1 MVVYAGQGDPE
12 RTLALLWRT
21 TSDGPPRRGPKPA
34 LTVDAILEAAIAVA
48 DESGLDG
55 LSMRAVGER
64 LGRTAMALYTYVPT
78 KRELVDLMYDHAHAG
93 LVPDLPSGWRDA
105 VEIWALAVHERYL
118 RHPWLL
124 QVSHARPV
132 LGPHEQTVLEKLL
145 EALPDVAVRAT
156 VSALFSLVRGS
167 ARTIAESRDAA
178 TGTGTSD
185 QEWWTAR
192 SGLMSSLVPD
202 FAERFPRSANLPPVE
217 WDKAAHE
224 AFTGGLTLLLD
235 GLENQTRRRMS
246 PKAR

>member
-21 TSDGPPRRGPKPA
+21 GDGVRKRGPRPA

-55 LSMRAVGER
+55 LSMRAVGDR
-64 LGRTAMALYTYVPT
+64 LGKTAMALYTYVPT
-78 KRELVDLMYDHAHAG
+78 KRELIDLMYDQAHADAI
-93 LVPDLPSGWRDA
+93 PDLPGEWREA
-105 VEIWALAVHERYL
+105 VESWSLALHERYL

-145 EALPDVAVRAT
+145 EVLPDVALRAT
-156 VSALFSLVRGS
+156 VNALFSLVRGS
-167 ARTIAESRDAA
+167 ARTLAEAQRAA
-178 TGTGTSD
+178 TDTGTSD

-192 SGLMSSLVPD
+192 SHLLSDLVPD
-202 FAERFPRSANLPPVE
+202 FAERFPRSANMPPTE
-217 WDKAAHE
+217 WDKAARE
-224 AFTGGLTLLLD
+224 AFTDGLNLLLD
-235 GLENQTRRRMS
+235 GLERQTARRNH
-246 PKAR
+246 

>member
-21 TSDGPPRRGPKPA
+21 PGDGPPRRGPKPA
-34 LTVDAILEAAIAVA
+34 LTVDAILAAGIAVA

-64 LGRTAMALYTYVPT
+64 LGKTAMALYTYVPT
-78 KRELVDLMYDHAHAG
+78 KRELIDLMYDHAHAG
-93 LVPDLPSGWRDA
+93 LVPGLPGDWRQA
-105 VEIWALAVHERYL
+105 VEAWAVALHERYL

-132 LGPHEQTVLEKLL
+132 LGPHEQTVLERLL
-145 EALPDVAVRAT
+145 EVLPDVAVRAT

-167 ARTIAESRDAA
+167 ARTIAENRGAA
-178 TGTGTSD
+178 AGTGTSD

-192 SGLMSSLVPD
+192 SRLMNDLVPD
-202 FAERFPRSANLPPVE
+202 FADRFPRSAGLPPVA
-217 WDKAAHE
+217 WDKAARE
-224 AFTGGLTLLLD
+224 AFAGGLNLLLD
-235 GLENQTRRRMS
+235 GLENQAGRRNG
-246 PKAR
+246 

>member
-21 TSDGPPRRGPKPA
+21 AGDGPPRRGPKPA

-48 DESGLDG
+48 DGSGLDG

-78 KRELVDLMYDHAHAG
+78 KRELIDLMYDHAHAG
-93 LVPDLPSGWRDA
+93 AIGDLPGDWREA
-105 VEIWALAVHERYL
+105 VEAWAVALHERYL

-124 QVSHARPV
+124 QISHARPV

-145 EALPDVAVRAT
+145 AALPGVAVRAT

-167 ARTIAESRDAA
+167 ARTIAEGRAA
-178 TGTGTSD
+178 ASDTGTSD

-192 SGLMSSLVPD
+192 SRLMNDLVPD
-202 FAERFPRSANLPPVE
+202 FTERFPRSANMPPAE
-217 WDKAAHE
+217 WDQAAHD
-224 AFTGGLTLLLD
+224 AFTGGLKLLLD
-235 GLENQTRRRMS
+235 GLALSTDPPE
-246 PKAR
+246 KAR

>member
-21 TSDGPPRRGPKPA
+21 TGEGVKRRGPKPA

-64 LGRTAMALYTYVPT
+64 LGKTAMALYTYVPT
-78 KRELVDLMYDHAHAG
+78 KRELIDLMYDHAHAD
-93 LVPDLPSGWRDA
+93 LIPDLPGGWRQA
-105 VEIWALAVHERYL
+105 VETWSLALHERYL

-145 EALPDVAVRAT
+145 EVLPDVAVRAT
-156 VSALFSLVRGS
+156 VNSLFSLVRGS
-167 ARTIAESRDAA
+167 ARTIAEGQGAA
-178 TGTGTSD
+178 ADTGTSD
-185 QEWWTAR
+185 QEWWAAR
-192 SGLMSSLVPD
+192 SRLMNDLVPD
-202 FAERFPRSANLPPVE
+202 FAERFPRSANMPPAE
-217 WDKAAHE
+217 WDKAARE
-224 AFTGGLTLLLD
+224 AFTGGLNLLLD
-235 GLENQTRRRMS
+235 GLENQTGRRDH
-246 PKAR
+246 